1 MSHGITQIHGALVT
15 ALTGLASTGAH
26 VYADELTPIPEA
38 NLPALRVLDDGREDI
53 VYQTQKPP
61 RTQLRSVDFTVRIA
75 CKDADAKTVLNTSL
89 AEIEAALYANR
100 TLGGKARDVRVES
113 VDKSFSDDLDR
124 RAGNADVTVRVEWIA
139 AEGSPQSPL

>member
-26 VYADELTPIPEA
+26 VYDDELTPIPEA

-53 VYQTQKPP
+53 VYQTQRPP
-61 RTQLRSVDFTVRIA
+61 RTLLRSVDFTVRIA
-75 CKDADAKTVLNTSL
+75 CKAADAKTVLNTSL

-113 VDKSFSDDLDR
+113 VDKNFSDDLDR